1 MEAAS
6 RVNLEII
13 EEKVP
18 MIEEAKSFEVI
29 ANDDDKK
36 TPEEPIVEV
45 ATMAKSETVESEKPL
60 AKEEKALVDV
70 TIEVNTSEHEKE
82 LDKTEDHKPQEEPF
96 QPSEPKPQIFKEE
109 LQQKETE
116 LTSDVPTV
124 EVVKE
129 EPGSAADEDKPKE
142 ESQDVTLTVTTDEQ
156 HTEVTVVE
164 ITAEHPEVTIEVKAA
179 EHHEEVETTTAVDT
193 EKSSSPAP
201 EADQQVKSSE
211 DEQPN
216 PSQGETD
223 QQLQPSHSPA
233 PLDDQPAEPSS
244 DEAKRHSD
252 ASSSASSSGPSS
264 PTQSKHEDT
273 PDKEE
278 KEASVPADD
287 DGDSGED

>member
-1 MEAAS
+1 
-6 RVNLEII
+6 
-13 EEKVP
+13 
-18 MIEEAKSFEVI
+18 MI
-29 ANDDDKK
+29 K

-45 ATMAKSETVESEKPL
+45 VTMAKSEMVEGEKPP

-70 TIEVNTSEHEKE
+70 TIKVNMSEHEKE

-96 QPSEPKPQIFKEE
+96 QPSEQKPQIFKEE

-124 EVVKE
+124 DVVKE
-129 EPGSAADEDKPKE
+129 EPGSAADEEDKSKE
-142 ESQDVTLTVTTDEQ
+142 ESQDVTLSLTVTTDEQ

-201 EADQQVKSSE
+201 EADKQVKSSE

-223 QQLQPSHSPA
+223 QQPQPSHSPA
-233 PLDDQPAEPSS
+233 TVDDQPAEPSS
-244 DEAKRHSD
+244 DKAK
-252 ASSSASSSGPSS
+252 
-264 PTQSKHEDT
+264 
-273 PDKEE
+273 
-278 KEASVPADD
+278 
-287 DGDSGED
+287 